1 MKMQKK
7 LLTVSI
13 AASLACFST
22 TSVLAAGHTEVEAL
36 RAQIEAMT
44 KRLDQLEKQSANA
57 EKMAA
62 AAEEKA
68 QMASLS
74 SAGKGIQSGND
85 KVRLTLSGHVNRGL
99 LWSDDGEDS
108 NLYHVDNDASSTR
121 MRIIGEADTSDDM
134 TVGAAL
140 EVQLES
146 NSSSSVTQNDE
157 DGTTSDGF
165 TKRRAEVYF
174 ASKQYGKLWV
184 GQGWTASEGTSE
196 VDLSGTDLAGYSGTT
211 DMAGGI
217 KFRESSGALAVVGT
231 DGDGNDINL
240 TAGDVFS
247 NYDGQ
252 GRQDRIR
259 YDTPAFG
266 GFTFSAGAIENEAW
280 DTALRYSADYDG
292 TKVVGAVAYSE
303 PSPSSV
309 DSRVNGSVSVLLQG
323 GLNLTLAAGEQDVS
337 SGSDPSFYYA
347 KLGYRTRM
355 NDAGMTAFSV
365 DYHSADDVDDEGD
378 EATNYGLQV
387 VQKIDSWSTET
398 YVGWRTYELN
408 RSGINL
414 QDIDALIAGARVK
427 F

>member
-44 KRLDQLEKQSANA
+44 KRLDQLEVQSANA

-68 QMASLS
+68 QMASQS

-85 KVRLTLSGHVNRGL
+85 KVRVTLSGHVNRGL
-99 LWSDDGEDS
+99 LWADDGESS
-108 NLYHVDNDASSTR
+108 NVYHVDNDASSTR
-121 MRIIGEADTSDDM
+121 MRIIGEADVSDDM
-134 TVGAAL
+134 TVGAAM
-140 EVQLES
+140 EIQLES
-146 NSSSSVTQNDE
+146 NSSSSVTQDDE

-196 VDLSGTDLAGYSGTT
+196 VDLSGTDLAGYSATT

-217 KFRESSGALAVVGT
+217 KFRESSGALT
-231 DGDGNDINL
+231 TT
-240 TAGDVFS
+240 TAGNVFT

-266 GFTFSAGAIENEAW
+266 GFTFSAGAIENDVW

-303 PSPSSV
+303 PDSSSV

-323 GLNLTLAAGEQDVS
+323 GMNLTLAAGEQDAA

-347 KLGYRTRM
+347 KLGYKTRM

-365 DYHSADDVDDEGD
+365 DYHSADDVDMDGD
-378 EATNYGLQV
+378 EATNYGFQV
-387 VQKIDSWSTET
+387 VQKIDSWSAET
-398 YVGWRTYELN
+398 YLGWRTYELD

>member
-68 QMASLS
+68 QMASQS

-85 KVRLTLSGHVNRGL
+85 KVRVTLSGHVNRGL
-99 LWSDDGEDS
+99 LWADDGESS
-108 NLYHVDNDASSTR
+108 NVYHVDNDASSTR
-121 MRIIGEADTSDDM
+121 MRVIGEADVSDDM
-134 TVGAAL
+134 TVGAAM

-146 NSSSSVTQNDE
+146 NSSSSVTQDDE

-196 VDLSGTDLAGYSGTT
+196 MDLSGTALAGYSATT

-217 KFRESSGALAVVGT
+217 KFRDSSGSFVSTGP
-231 DGDGNDINL
+231 DSFL
-240 TAGDVFS
+240 TAGNVFT

-266 GFTFSAGAIENEAW
+266 GFTFSVGAIENDVW
-280 DTALRYSADYDG
+280 DTALRYSANYDG
-292 TKVVGAVAYSE
+292 TKVAGAVAYSE
-303 PSPSSV
+303 PDSSSV

-323 GLNLTLAAGEQDVS
+323 GLNLTLAAGEQDAS

-347 KLGYRTRM
+347 KLGYQTRM
-355 NDAGMTAFSV
+355 NGAGMTAFSV
-365 DYHSADDVDDEGD
+365 DYHGADDVHTDGD
-378 EATNYGLQV
+378 EATSYGLQV

-398 YVGWRTYELN
+398 YLGWRTYELD